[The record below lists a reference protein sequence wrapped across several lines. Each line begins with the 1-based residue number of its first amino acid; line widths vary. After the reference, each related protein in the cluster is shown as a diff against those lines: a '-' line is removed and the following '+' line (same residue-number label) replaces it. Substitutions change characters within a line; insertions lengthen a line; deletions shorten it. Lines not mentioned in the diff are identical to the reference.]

1 MPWLLGCNGFL
12 LALAFRVDEW
22 WRKRRLLFRRR
33 GRKDLHAALRSGSL
47 GGGRRELQNRFA
59 CYDEGMSDVF
69 MEIKKRQQKL
79 SLNVSIFCGELK
91 NGLL

>member
-1 MPWLLGCNGFL
+1 M
-12 LALAFRVDEW
+12 DEW
-22 WRKRRLLFRRR
+22 WRKRRLCVQAKRNERFARCSSQRVV
-33 GRKDLHAALRSGSL
+33 